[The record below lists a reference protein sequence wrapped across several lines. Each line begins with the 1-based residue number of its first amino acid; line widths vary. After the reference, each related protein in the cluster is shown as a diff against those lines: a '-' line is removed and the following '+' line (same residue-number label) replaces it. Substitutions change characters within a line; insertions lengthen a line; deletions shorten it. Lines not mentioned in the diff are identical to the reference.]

1 MIVMKINKII
11 MVLILIIMVVL
22 SLYTV
27 SFAEL
32 DPTTSMKDMQDAS
45 SAENADG
52 TKQVG
57 KVINTIIGFIQVAG
71 TGISLIMVSILGI
84 KYLLAAPND
93 KADAKKQIMPMLIG
107 AILLFGA
114 ANIMQIISDFV
125 SESFK

>member
-1 MIVMKINKII
+1 MKINKII

-45 SAENADG
+45 SAEKAEG
-52 TKQVG
+52 TTEVG

-125 SESFK
+125 AESFQ